1 MAVKSRQQGAALI
14 IVLMLFAVLM
24 ALSVEVL
31 YRLDN
36 FRTRT
41 SNLLD
46 WDKRYQYALAA
57 EALAIQALIDDLEK
71 DRNSNQLTDD
81 CVTDTWGITLP
92 PTPYE
97 GAVFTASVQD
107 LQGRFNL
114 NWLVTAQPGQAAAGP
129 EYLRNPDAIAFL
141 EQLLATTMP
150 DPSKASALAM
160 EMADWMDSDNLVNGI
175 DGAEDGEYRD
185 RRTPNI
191 PVAHES
197 ELRALRSFSAEDSGG
212 AEFWSHLT
220 ALPNTSMLNVNTA
233 PAKVL
238 DAVLSSTVGNA
249 GTQLILQQREQGAI
263 ADMAGLL
270 SQAPFSTLQP
280 DQRTAL
286 ENMLTLKSE
295 FFQVMVDVK
304 SGDAVSRLVT
314 RIYRPDNA
322 ETVVFS
328 RQLVPLLSPLEPPC
342 NTL

>member
-31 YRLDN
+31 YRLDH

-41 SNLLD
+41 ANLLD

-57 EALAIQALIDDLEK
+57 EALAIQALIDDLEN
-71 DRNSNQLTDD
+71 DRSNNRIADD

-114 NWLVTAQPGQAAAGP
+114 NWLVTAQPGQLGP
-129 EYLRNPDAIAFL
+129 EYLRNQAAIGFL
-141 EQLLATTMP
+141 EQLLAVIMP
-150 DPSKASALAM
+150 EPSKASVLAL
-160 EMADWMDSDNLVNGI
+160 EMADWIDTDNLVNGI

-197 ELRALRSFSAEDSGG
+197 ELRALRSFNAEDSGG
-212 AEFWSHLT
+212 AEFWSYLT
-220 ALPNTSMLNVNTA
+220 ALPNTTLLNVNTA
-233 PAKVL
+233 PAQVL
-238 DAVLSSTVGNA
+238 DAVFSSTVGNA
-249 GTQLILQQREQGAI
+249 GTQVVLQQREQGAI
-263 ADMAGLL
+263 TDIAGLL
-270 SQAPFSTLQP
+270 TQAPFSTLQA

-286 ENMLTLKSE
+286 ENMLTVSSE

-304 SGDAVSRLVT
+304 SGEAVSRLVT
-314 RIYRPDNA
+314 RIHRPANA

>member
-24 ALSVEVL
+24 TLSVEVL
-31 YRLDN
+31 YRLDH

-46 WDKRYQYALAA
+46 WDQRYQYALAA

-71 DRNSNQLTDD
+71 DRSNSQLADD

-114 NWLVTAQPGQAAAGP
+114 NWLVTAQAGQLGP
-129 EYLRNPDAIAFL
+129 EYLRNQDAIGFL
-141 EQLLATTMP
+141 EQLLGATLP
-150 DPSKASALAM
+150 NPAKASVLAM
-160 EMADWMDSDNLVNGI
+160 EMADWIDSDNLVNGI
-175 DGAEDGEYRD
+175 DGAEDAEYRD
-185 RRTPNI
+185 RRTPNL

-197 ELRALRSFSAEDSGG
+197 ELRALRSFNAEDSGG
-212 AEFWSHLT
+212 AVFWSHLA
-220 ALPNTSMLNVNTA
+220 ALPNSTLLNVNTA

-263 ADMAGLL
+263 SDIAGLL
-270 SQAPFSTLQP
+270 AQAPFSSLQP

-286 ENMLTLKSE
+286 ENMLTVKSE
-295 FFQVMVDVK
+295 FFQVMIDVK
-304 SGDAVSRLVT
+304 TGDAVSRLVT
-314 RIYRPDNA
+314 RIHRPDNA

>member
-1 MAVKSRQQGAALI
+1 MAVKSRQRGAALI

-31 YRLDN
+31 YRLDH

-41 SNLLD
+41 SNLLN
-46 WDKRYQYALAA
+46 WDQRYQYALAA
-57 EALAIQALIDDLEK
+57 EALAIQALIDDLEN
-71 DRNSNQLTDD
+71 DRNKNQITDD

-114 NWLVTAQPGQAAAGP
+114 NWLVTAQPGQFGP
-129 EYLRNPDAIAFL
+129 DYLRNQNAIGFL
-141 EQLLATTMP
+141 EQLLAVIMP
-150 DPSKASALAM
+150 DPSKASVLAM
-160 EMADWMDSDNLVNGI
+160 EMADWVDTDNLVNGI

-249 GTQLILQQREQGAI
+249 GTQLILLQREQGAI
-263 ADMAGLL
+263 TDISGLL

-286 ENMLTLKSE
+286 ENMLTVSSE
-295 FFQVMVDVK
+295 FFQVVVDVK

-314 RIYRPDNA
+314 RIHRPANA

>member
-1 MAVKSRQQGAALI
+1 MAVKSRQRGAALI

-31 YRLDN
+31 YRLDH

-41 SNLLD
+41 SNLLE

-57 EALAIQALIDDLEK
+57 EALAIQALIDDLEN
-71 DRNSNQLTDD
+71 DRSKNQISDD

-114 NWLVTAQPGQAAAGP
+114 NWLVTAQPGQLGP
-129 EYLRNPDAIAFL
+129 EYIRNQDAIGFL
-141 EQLLATTMP
+141 EQLLAATMP
-150 DPSKASALAM
+150 DPSKASVLAM

-212 AEFWSHLT
+212 PAFWSHLT
-220 ALPNTSMLNVNTA
+220 ALPSTTLLNVNTA
-233 PAKVL
+233 PTKVL

-249 GTQLILQQREQGAI
+249 GTAHILAMREQGAI
-263 ADMAGLL
+263 ADIAGLL
-270 SQAPFSTLQP
+270 SQAPFDTLQP

-286 ENMLTLKSE
+286 ENMLTVSSE

-314 RIYRPDNA
+314 RIHRPVND